1 MVVKDILGGNS
12 FYMLNKKIVSG
23 LGIESALMLA
33 IVVDA
38 TDVFDNN
45 WVYQTMETI
54 NKLSYGF
61 LTRFKQDV
69 AIKKLKE
76 VGILEQKNMGMPRK
90 RYFRINEIKLLE
102 FLREMNQNQ
111 AD

>member
-1 MVVKDILGGNS
+1 MVIKDILGVNS

-23 LGIESALMLA
+23 LSIESALMLA

-38 TDVFDNN
+38 TSVFNDE

-61 LTRFKQDV
+61 LTRFKQNT
-69 AIKKLKE
+69 AIAQLKS

-90 RYFRINEIKLLE
+90 RYFKINEEMLLE
-102 FLREMNQNQ
+102 FLRST
-111 AD
+111 D